1 MKKVINYKMYDTDT
15 ARKLLTTDNGFA
27 RGSYYYEIET
37 LYKKMNG
44 EYFLLGE
51 GGEISK
57 YGIIVGPQVQPGIRF
72 IPLGIGDAKKWVAE
86 NFDGDTYTD
95 IFGKVDE

>member
-57 YGIIVGPQVQPGIRF
+57 YGIIVGPQVQPGIRLF
-72 IPLGIGDAKKWVAE
+72 PLGLALLKNGLLKTLMATHIL
-86 NFDGDTYTD
+86 
-95 IFGKVDE
+95 IFWKSG